1 MKHYKKS
8 RIRVKYILEF
18 SVKAGIK
25 TARRDINY
33 LRHADDTTFTAERKE
48 ELKSLL
54 IRWKRRVKKLA

>member
-8 RIRVKYILEF
+8 RIRVKYTLEF

-25 TARRDINY
+25 TARRNINY
-33 LRHADDTTFTAERKE
+33 FRYADDMTFIAERKE

-54 IRWKRRVKKLA
+54 IR